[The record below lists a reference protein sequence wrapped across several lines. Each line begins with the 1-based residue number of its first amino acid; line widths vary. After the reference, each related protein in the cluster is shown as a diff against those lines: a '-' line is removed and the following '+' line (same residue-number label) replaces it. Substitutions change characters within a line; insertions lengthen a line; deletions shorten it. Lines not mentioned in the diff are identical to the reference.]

1 MWKLDTP
8 NNDDRID
15 NLKIAFT
22 YENGKVKYNLHDQ
35 EKQIIIEI
43 YDQYETLLGQP
54 AIHLQGKD
62 KLTAQTLDALHDAYS
77 EVQRNRRLESLRSRL
92 LTATDR
98 CPICSISVV
107 DELDHY
113 LPKSIYKPLAIY
125 SSNLIPICHK
135 CNNKKSKTTNEDP
148 NKRFLHAYFN
158 KTPTNNKFFKIKTE
172 ICNGKLDFDLKIIK
186 TASMSDVMYN
196 CIMFQVERVNLK
208 SRLLDEINI
217 FLGGLYTSFNM
228 IFESSNADGL
238 RKYLK
243 YLVVDYEKRFG
254 INDWRTALIDSLSDN
269 NNFYN
274 GGYKEVLGYS

>member
-8 NNDDRID
+8 NNDDRVD
-15 NLKIAFT
+15 NLKIAFA
-22 YENGKVKYNLHDQ
+22 YENGEFKYNLHEQ
-35 EKQIIIEI
+35 EKKIIIEI
-43 YDQYETLLGQP
+43 YDQYEILLGQP

-62 KLTAQTLDALHDAYS
+62 TLTAQTLDALHDAYS

-92 LTATDR
+92 LTATDL

-113 LPKSIYKPLAIY
+113 LPKSIYKPLSIY

-135 CNNKKSKTTNEDP
+135 CNNKKSKTTNVDQ

-158 KTPTNNKFFKIKTE
+158 KAPTKNNFFKIKTE

-186 TASMSDVMYN
+186 TEDMSDTVYN
-196 CIMFQVERVNLK
+196 CIEFQVERVSLK

-217 FLGGLYTSFNM
+217 FLGSLYASFNM

-243 YLVVDYEKRFG
+243 YLVIDYEKRFG

-269 NNFYN
+269 IHFYN